1 MCGIIAAA
9 STRNVGKLLV
19 QGLHKME
26 YRGYDSA
33 GIALHQENSIA
44 HLRALGKVQL
54 LEDMMITEKPKS
66 KLGIAHTRWATH
78 GEPSEINAHPH
89 KSKDKVYIVH
99 NGIIENYIELKEALI
114 KDGYQFSS
122 QTDSELIAHLLDSYL
137 GQGNNMIDAM
147 YLAKEKLEG
156 AYAIAAIDMDNNN
169 SFVVARNKSPL
180 LLGVGT
186 DEMLAASDPLAIGQ
200 LTNEFIFL
208 EDGDVAE
215 ISADS
220 YKIFDENKKQ
230 VERQI
235 TNIDISSQ
243 ATSKGDYKHFMEKEI
258 YEQPEAILNTL
269 DGRVGGD
276 DILDNIFGLGS
287 SELFAKVKRIQIVAC
302 GTSLHAGRVAANWL
316 SSIAEL
322 PCQIDYASE
331 YRYRNPH
338 VDENSL
344 LITISQSGE
353 TADTL
358 AALRYAKEKGYLGSV
373 SICNVPTSSLARE
386 SDFVLFTNAGPE
398 IGVASTKAF
407 TTQLAGLM
415 LLVLSLAKSRNLNPK
430 LRTRV
435 ITALRTLPEVI
446 DETLALKEEILDLAP
461 AIASK
466 DNALFLGRGIFYP
479 IAKEGALKLK
489 EISYIHAEAYPAG
502 ELKHGPLALIDEDM
516 PVIALAPESEI
527 AEKLVSNLE
536 EVKARGGTLYVFAD
550 PSVNMDVKNGALITM
565 PKCDFLLTPIVYTIP
580 LQILS
585 YEVALLRGTDIDQPR
600 NLAKSVTV
608 SNFECRI
615 EMKKTIIKPFL
626 FLMLLLSLPSNLFA
640 ENNMVPLSQYLKEA
654 LAKPNLGQKVMV

>member
-33 GIALHQENSIA
+33 GIALHQHESIA

-54 LEDMMITEKPKS
+54 LEDKMVAEKPKS

-78 GEPSEINAHPH
+78 GEPSEANAHPH
-89 KSKDKVYIVH
+89 KSKDRVYIVH
-99 NGIIENYIELKEALI
+99 NGIIENYIELRESLVQ
-114 KDGYQFSS
+114 DGYEFSS
-122 QTDSELIAHLLDSYL
+122 QTDSELIAHLLDLYL
-137 GQGNNMIDAM
+137 NQGNCMIDAM
-147 YLAKEKLEG
+147 YLAKKQLDG
-156 AYAIAAIDMDNNN
+156 AYAIAAIDIENDA
-169 SFVVARNKSPL
+169 SLVVARNKSPL
-180 LLGVGT
+180 LLGLGT

-208 EDGDVAE
+208 DDGDVAE
-215 ISADS
+215 ISAET
-220 YKIFDENKKQ
+220 YTIFDADKKE
-230 VERQI
+230 VTREI

-243 ATSKGDYKHFMEKEI
+243 ATSKGEFRHFMEKEI
-258 YEQPEAILNTL
+258 YEQPEAILNTIN
-269 DGRVGGD
+269 GRVGGD
-276 DILDNIFGLGS
+276 DVLDNIFGLGS
-287 SELFAKVKRIQIVAC
+287 TDLFKKVKRIQIVAC
-302 GTSLHAGRVAANWL
+302 GTSLHAGRVAASWL
-316 SSIAEL
+316 SSISEL

-344 LITISQSGE
+344 LINISQSGE

-358 AALRYAKEKGYLGSV
+358 AALRYAKEKDYLGSV
-373 SICNVPTSSLARE
+373 GICNVPTSSLARE

-415 LLVLSLAKSRNLNPK
+415 LLALSIAKSKGVNPK

-435 ITALRTLPEVI
+435 VTALRSLPDIINQTLE
-446 DETLALKEEILDLAP
+446 LKDQILELAP

-502 ELKHGPLALIDEDM
+502 ELKHGPLALIDENM

-550 PSVNMDVKNGALITM
+550 PSVTMDVNNGALVSM
-565 PKCDFLLTPIVYTIP
+565 PKCDFLLTPIIYTIP
-580 LQILS
+580 LQLLS

-608 SNFECRI
+608 E
-615 EMKKTIIKPFL
+615 
-626 FLMLLLSLPSNLFA
+626 
-640 ENNMVPLSQYLKEA
+640 
-654 LAKPNLGQKVMV
+654 

>member
-33 GIALHQENSIA
+33 GIALHQESSIA
-44 HLRALGKVQL
+44 HLRTVGKVQL
-54 LEDMMITEKPKS
+54 LEDKMVAEKPKS

-78 GEPSEINAHPH
+78 GEPSEVNAHPH
-89 KSKDKVYIVH
+89 KSKDSVYIVH
-99 NGIIENYIELKEALI
+99 NGIIENYVELRESLI
-114 KDGYQFSS
+114 NDGYEFTS
-122 QTDSELIAHLLDSYL
+122 QTDSELIAHMLDHFINQDNS
-137 GQGNNMIDAM
+137 MIDAM
-147 YLAKEKLEG
+147 YLAKEKLDG
-156 AYAIAAIDMDNNN
+156 AYAIAAIDLNNN
-169 SFVVARNKSPL
+169 SNLVVARNKSPL
-180 LLGVGT
+180 LLGLGT
-186 DEMLAASDPLAIGQ
+186 DEMFAASDPLAIAQ
-200 LTNEFIFL
+200 LTNDFIFL
-208 EDGDVAE
+208 EDGDVAT
-215 ISADS
+215 ISAEE
-220 YKIFDENKKQ
+220 YKIYDASKSE
-230 VERQI
+230 VSRDV
-235 TNIDISSQ
+235 THIDISSQ
-243 ATSKGDYKHFMEKEI
+243 ATSKGDFRHYMEKEI
-258 YEQPEAILNTL
+258 YEQPEAVSNTI
-269 DGRVGGD
+269 DGRIGGED
-276 DILDNIFGLGS
+276 VLDNIFGLGS
-287 SELFAKVKRIQIVAC
+287 SDLFSKVERIQIVAC
-302 GTSLHAGRVAANWL
+302 GTSLHAGRVAANWF

-358 AALRYAKEKGYLGSV
+358 AALNYAKEKDYLGSLT
-373 SICNVPTSSLARE
+373 ICNVPTSSLARE
-386 SDFVLFTNAGPE
+386 SDFSLFTNAGPE

-415 LLVLSLAKSRNLNPK
+415 LLALSLAKSRNLNPL
-430 LRTRV
+430 LRGRIV
-435 ITALRTLPEVI
+435 KALRLLPETI
-446 DETLALKEEILDLAP
+446 SEALLSKDQMNEIAP
-461 AIASK
+461 DIANK

-502 ELKHGPLALIDEDM
+502 ELKHGPLALIDENM

-527 AEKLVSNLE
+527 AEKLISNLE

-550 PSVNMDVKNGALITM
+550 PSVNMDVKAGKLVHM
-565 PKCDFLLTPIVYTIP
+565 PPCDFFMTPIVYNIP

-608 SNFECRI
+608 E
-615 EMKKTIIKPFL
+615 
-626 FLMLLLSLPSNLFA
+626 
-640 ENNMVPLSQYLKEA
+640 
-654 LAKPNLGQKVMV
+654 

>member
-19 QGLHKME
+19 QGLHRME

-33 GIALHQENSIA
+33 GIALHQLDGVA
-44 HLRALGKVQL
+44 HLRTLGKVQL
-54 LEDMMITEKPKS
+54 LEDKMIEEKPRS

-78 GEPSEINAHPH
+78 GEPSETNAHPH
-89 KSKDKVYIVH
+89 KSNDEVFIVH
-99 NGIIENYIELKEALI
+99 NGIIENHLELKAELE
-114 KDGYQFSS
+114 KEGYSFAS
-122 QTDSELIAHLLDSYL
+122 QTDSEIIAHLLDFNL
-137 GQGNNMIDAM
+137 KQGMTMIEAM
-147 YLAKEKLEG
+147 FASKEKLDG
-156 AYAIAAIDMDNNN
+156 AYAIAAMHRDDESKLVI
-169 SFVVARNKSPL
+169 ARQKSPL
-180 LLGVGT
+180 LIGLGT
-186 DEMLAASDPLAIGQ
+186 DEVFAASDPLAISQ
-200 LTNEFIFL
+200 LTNDFIFL

-220 YKIFDENKKQ
+220 YKIFDAVDSEASRE
-230 VERQI
+230 VSR
-235 TNIDISSQ
+235 IDISSQ
-243 ATSKGDYKHFMEKEI
+243 ATSKGEYRHFMEKEI
-258 YEQPEAILNTL
+258 YEQPDALLNTI
-269 DGRVGGD
+269 DGRISGEDV
-276 DILDNIFGLGS
+276 LDNIFGLGS
-287 SELFAKVKRIQIVAC
+287 TELFKKVERIQIVAC

-316 SSIAEL
+316 SAIAEL

-338 VDENSL
+338 VDENSI

-358 AALRYAKEKGYLGSV
+358 AALNYAKEKNYLATVG
-373 SICNVPTSSLARE
+373 ICNVPTSTLARE

-407 TTQLAGLM
+407 TTQLAALM
-415 LLVLSLAKSRNLNPK
+415 LLTLSLAKARNLNPK
-430 LRTRV
+430 LRQRV
-435 ITALRTLPEVI
+435 VTALRALPEI
-446 DETLALKEEILDLAP
+446 ITQTLELKDSIIEMAP
-461 AIASK
+461 AIANK

-479 IAKEGALKLK
+479 VAKEGALKLK

-502 ELKHGPLALIDEDM
+502 ELKHGPLALIDENM

-536 EVKARGGTLYVFAD
+536 EVKARGGTLYVFSD
-550 PSVNMDVKNGALITM
+550 PSVSIDVKSGSLVPM
-565 PKCDFLLTPIVYTIP
+565 PKCDFLLTPIIYTIP

-608 SNFECRI
+608 E
-615 EMKKTIIKPFL
+615 
-626 FLMLLLSLPSNLFA
+626 
-640 ENNMVPLSQYLKEA
+640 
-654 LAKPNLGQKVMV
+654 

>member
-33 GIALHQENSIA
+33 GIALHQNKSIA

-54 LEDMMITEKPKS
+54 LEDKMIAEKPKS

-89 KSKDKVYIVH
+89 KSKDSVYIVH
-99 NGIIENYIELKEALI
+99 NGIIENYVELRAELI
-114 KDGYQFSS
+114 SDGYEFLS
-122 QTDSELIAHLLDSYL
+122 QTDSELIAHLLDLYIN
-137 GQGNNMIDAM
+137 QGNSMIDAM

-156 AYAIAAIDMDNNN
+156 AYAIAAIDIKDNTNL
-169 SFVVARNKSPL
+169 VVARNKSPL
-180 LLGVGT
+180 LIGLGV
-186 DEMLAASDPLAIGQ
+186 DEMFAASDPLAIAQ
-200 LTNEFIFL
+200 ITNDFIFL

-215 ISADS
+215 ISAEA
-220 YKIFDENKKQ
+220 YTIFDVSKKE
-230 VERQI
+230 VAREV
-235 TNIDISSQ
+235 THIDISNE
-243 ATSKGDYKHFMEKEI
+243 ATSKGDYRHYMEKEI
-258 YEQPEAILNTL
+258 YEQPDAVLNTI
-269 DGRVGGD
+269 DGRIGGED
-276 DILDNIFGLGS
+276 VLDNIFGLGS
-287 SELFAKVKRIQIVAC
+287 SELFAKVKRIQVVAC
-302 GTSLHAGRVAANWL
+302 GTSLHAGRVAANWF

-338 VDENSL
+338 VDKNSL
-344 LITISQSGE
+344 IISISQSGE

-358 AALRYAKEKGYLGSV
+358 AALDYSKEKDYLASLA
-373 SICNVPTSSLARE
+373 ICNVPTSSLARE
-386 SDFVLFTNAGPE
+386 SDFVMFTNAGPE

-407 TTQLAGLM
+407 TTQLAALM
-415 LLVLSLAKSRNLNPK
+415 LLALSLAKSRGLNPK
-430 LRTRV
+430 LRGRIV
-435 ITALRTLPEVI
+435 NALRLLPETI
-446 DETLALKEEILDLAP
+446 SESLAQKDQIAAIAP
-461 AIASK
+461 SIASK

-502 ELKHGPLALIDEDM
+502 ELKHGPLALIDKNM

-527 AEKLVSNLE
+527 AEKLISNLE

-550 PSVNMDVKNGALITM
+550 PSVKMDVKSGELVHM
-565 PKCDFLLTPIVYTIP
+565 PKCDFFLTPIVYNIP

-608 SNFECRI
+608 E
-615 EMKKTIIKPFL
+615 
-626 FLMLLLSLPSNLFA
+626 
-640 ENNMVPLSQYLKEA
+640 
-654 LAKPNLGQKVMV
+654 